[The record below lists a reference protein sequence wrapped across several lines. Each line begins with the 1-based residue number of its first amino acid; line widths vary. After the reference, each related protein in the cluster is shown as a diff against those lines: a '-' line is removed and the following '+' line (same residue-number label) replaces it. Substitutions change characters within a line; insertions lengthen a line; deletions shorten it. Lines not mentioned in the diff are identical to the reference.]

1 MAQIAAQN
9 VLMNCN
15 IVIQEGSGILDN
27 KHFLSL
33 DKSEKLQDSFY
44 SPKESKTRGF
54 TDSMM
59 NKERQDYASAEHA
72 AAKAQREQEENMFY
86 RQHFEHTRPFWKR
99 KCTKQP
105 ENTNSKWC
113 FGHKI
118 KFIYWS

>member
-86 RQHFEHTRPFWKR
+86 RQHLSTP
-99 KCTKQP
+99 
-105 ENTNSKWC
+105 
-113 FGHKI
+113 GHSGNESVQNNQRTQIQNGVLVI
-118 KFIYWS
+118 K